1 MAYNKRQKLN
11 DNIEAIRIAFLVEK
25 ENRPAT
31 ADEQAQ
37 LRKYSGFGGLK
48 FIMNPVSHTYDEQ
61 GGRWLFTMQ
70 NSVLS
75 AFYTPDA
82 VIHAVSQSLK
92 TAGVQVSSFLD
103 PSSGNGRFLDIFRE
117 DYPAMHAE
125 AFEKDLLTGKILK
138 ALHPEDQ
145 VIVNGFETIGRD
157 KTGRYDLVSSN
168 IPFGDMKVFDPAF
181 QDSDIRKFASNTLHN
196 YFFLK
201 ALDTVRDGGLVAFI
215 TSRGVMDS
223 RSYTSVRMEMLRHAR
238 LGGVHHLAWCHGQQE
253 LYVCPYGDAASCQYP
268 FRRPFARWH
277 VQRRGR
283 HRGRCRPDHPPEGYE
298 QGLQCLERR

>member
-61 GGRWLFTMQ
+61 GGRWLFTTREDSWVQSDRPYVRDTLRLHQLLMENSGSEPAYRSYVESLQ

-125 AFEKDLLTGKILK
+125 AFEKDLLTGMPTCRSPLTVLRPS
-138 ALHPEDQ
+138 AGTRQ
-145 VIVNGFETIGRD
+145 AVT
-157 KTGRYDLVSSN
+157 
-168 IPFGDMKVFDPAF
+168 
-181 QDSDIRKFASNTLHN
+181 TLCR
-196 YFFLK
+196 
-201 ALDTVRDGGLVAFI
+201 AI
-215 TSRGVMDS
+215 SP
-223 RSYTSVRMEMLRHAR
+223 SVT
-238 LGGVHHLAWCHGQQE
+238 
-253 LYVCPYGDAASCQYP
+253 
-268 FRRPFARWH
+268 
-277 VQRRGR
+277 
-283 HRGRCRPDHPPEGYE
+283 
-298 QGLQCLERR
+298 